1 MKKFI
6 LQVVILVG
14 IFFLTLF
21 LSRKVNWMKLF
32 HIDKITKST
41 EEKLGDLIWKSYSST
56 TTEITS
62 YKIIN
67 TVDSIVNKIC
77 NANDIDSATIKIHV
91 IEKDDINAFAL
102 PGNHLA
108 IYAGLI
114 KDCENA
120 DELAGVI
127 AHELAHMQKNHVM
140 KKLVKEIG
148 MGALISLTTGNG
160 SGGTVSEIIRML
172 SSSAYD
178 RKLESEADITGVDY
192 LMNAKINPEGLAQ
205 FLFRMAT
212 TEKNMPQAVYWIST
226 HPESEERA
234 KDIMA
239 RIRVSKK
246 QNFAKSSTADWD
258 KFKSHLDKE

>member
-6 LQVVILVG
+6 LQIAILIA
-14 IFFLTLF
+14 IFFASLF
-21 LSRKVNWMKLF
+21 FIRKVNWMKLF
-32 HIDKITKST
+32 QVEKIAKST
-41 EEKLGDLIWKSYSST
+41 EEKLGDLIWKSYSAT
-56 TTEITS
+56 TTEVTS
-62 YKIIN
+62 HQIIYA
-67 TVDSIVNKIC
+67 VDSIVNKIC
-77 NANDIDSATIKIHV
+77 KANDIDTTSIKIHV
-91 IEKDDINAFAL
+91 IDKDEINAFAL

-108 IYAGLI
+108 IYSGLI

-148 MGALISLTTGNG
+148 MGVLIGLTTGNG
-160 SGGTVSEIIRML
+160 NGGAIGEIIHML

-192 LMNAKINPEGLAQ
+192 LMNAKIDPEGLAH

-212 TEKNMPQAVYWIST
+212 SENDIPKAIYWITT

-239 RIRVSKK
+239 RVKVSKN
-246 QNFAKSSTADWD
+246 QNYPKSSTENWD
-258 KFKSHLDKE
+258 KIKNQLDKE